1 MRGPRLPRRLFV
13 VAILAA
19 APAPGF
25 AQSFAVGARAG
36 TVGLGAEAAIRSG
49 QAAIRGGF
57 GLLPL
62 RIDATTFYD
71 IDGVTSAKLTLPRH
85 WYTVGADF
93 LLGSFFRVGGGVLFK
108 ASDVVAE
115 IVLEPTAA
123 VELGGRLYE
132 AGQVRELKGT
142 HRSRDRAFFAVIGFG
157 ANDSRGFGVSL
168 DVGAAFL
175 GDARVALE
183 ATGDPD
189 VTGTEAFRRDLAEEE
204 ESVARRAATYLKYW
218 PIASVA
224 VSYGF
229 GR

>member
-1 MRGPRLPRRLFV
+1 M
-13 VAILAA
+13 AAAALAA
-19 APAPGF
+19 APATAT
-25 AQSFAVGARAG
+25 AQSLGFAVGARAG
-36 TVGLGAEAAIRSG
+36 TVGIGVEAGVRAG
-49 QAAIRGGF
+49 KTALRGGY

-62 RIDATTFYD
+62 RIDATRFYD

-93 LLGSFFRVGGGVLFK
+93 HLGSFFRIGGGVLFK
-108 ASDVVAE
+108 PGEVVGE
-115 IVLEPTAA
+115 VVLEPTAA

-132 AGQVRELKGT
+132 AGRVRELKGT
-142 HRSRDRAFFAVIGFG
+142 HYSRNQAFFAVIGFG
-157 ANDSRGFGVSL
+157 NSDSRGLGLSL

-183 ATGDPD
+183 ATGDPE

-204 ESVARRAATYLKYW
+204 ERIADQAATYLKYW

-224 VSYGF
+224 IRYGF
-229 GR
+229 GG